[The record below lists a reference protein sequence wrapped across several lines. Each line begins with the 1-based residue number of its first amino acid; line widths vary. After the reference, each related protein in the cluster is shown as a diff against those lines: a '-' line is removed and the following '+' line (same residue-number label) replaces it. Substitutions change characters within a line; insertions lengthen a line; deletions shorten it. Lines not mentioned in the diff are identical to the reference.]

1 MLSVHFFLRYCAVK
15 CCYNANY
22 DYYLGRGF
30 CPNADIY
37 CLYPSN
43 LRNVLE
49 GLFFG
54 YRMVAFIF
62 RMVLMEVPVMADMFF
77 SDRPLRMS
85 DISFWYCCL

>member
-1 MLSVHFFLRYCAVK
+1 MLSVHFLRYCAVK
-15 CCYNANY
+15 CGYNA
-22 DYYLGRGF
+22 DCGYYWVEDFAQMLIYTVYAPPIFAMYWRG
-30 CPNADIY
+30 C
-37 CLYPSN
+37 
-43 LRNVLE
+43 
-49 GLFFG
+49 FFD